1 MVILTEKVYFLYTF
15 SKVIQF
21 LLNDETITQGFKK
34 KISNRLNNFP
44 RFSPSFICH
53 LVVGIMH
60 FKRKKN
66 MPVFRLDEIRRTD
79 LNKGEEPR
87 NPQLTI
93 ISTKLNQDIYRI
105 CDH

>member
-1 MVILTEKVYFLYTF
+1 MTKQLLKALKKNFEKIKYF
-15 SKVIQF
+15 
-21 LLNDETITQGFKK
+21 
-34 KISNRLNNFP
+34 FP

-66 MPVFRLDEIRRTD
+66 IPVFRLDEIRRTD

-87 NPQLTI
+87 IPQLTI
-93 ISTKLNQDIYRI
+93 ISTKLNHDIYRI
-105 CDH
+105 CDTKTVNRQSFTTKTTKTL